1 VSRGVLP
8 RLSLAMP
15 ETFVLVVEPDDSTA
29 ELLTRA
35 LEREGH
41 RVERSADAGDLERL
55 LRSKRFDLVLI
66 DAPTANADGLDR
78 LARVARYS
86 PGSAVI
92 LLSAFSQPEAM
103 LDAIAH
109 GAADFLSR
117 PVDVLALR
125 AAVARA
131 LERRHLM
138 QENQALRGEILGR
151 KTLIGSSGPM
161 LRLLDQIGRLAPTE
175 SPLLIL
181 GESGSGKGMVAR
193 ALHEGS
199 RRAAG
204 PWVAVHCALEAGILE
219 GELFGRAHRRGAFV
233 EAGGGTLFLDQ
244 IGDTPERTRPRLA
257 RALEEMVSGDTP
269 TQARLVATAEPSVS
283 IGKLPLAGAALLQ
296 IPPLRERGDD
306 ILELSRHFIARHAA
320 AFGRAVPELSPEAA
334 ACLQRYGWPGN
345 VRELEGAL
353 ARAVAVSAGSALT
366 PADLP
371 PSVLAATRERGANG
385 LDADWPTLSVLQG
398 RYIERVMERT
408 GGNKTLAA
416 SVLGV
421 DRRTLQRLFART
433 SAPRG

>member
-1 VSRGVLP
+1 
-8 RLSLAMP
+8 MP
-15 ETFVLVVEPDDSTA
+15 ETFVLVVEPDDPTA
-29 ELLTRA
+29 ELLTKA

-41 RVERSADAGDLERL
+41 RVERTAEVGDLERR
-55 LRSKRFDLVLI
+55 LRAKRFDLVLI
-66 DAPTANADGLDR
+66 DAPAANADGLDR
-78 LARVARYS
+78 LTRVARFS
-86 PGSAVI
+86 PGSSVI
-92 LLSAFSQPEAM
+92 LLSAFSQPEAV

-109 GAADFLSR
+109 GAADFLSL

-125 AAVARA
+125 AAVSRA
-131 LERRHLM
+131 LQRRRLV
-138 QENQALRGEILGR
+138 QENSELRGEILRR
-151 KTLIGSSGPM
+151 KTLIGSSPPM
-161 LRLLDQIGRLAPTE
+161 LRLLDQIGHLAPTD
-175 SPLLIL
+175 SPLLVL
-181 GESGSGKGMVAR
+181 GESGSGKGLVAR

-204 PWVAVHCALEAGILE
+204 PYVAVHCALEAGILE

-233 EAGGGTLFLDQ
+233 EAGGGTLFLDE
-244 IGDTPERTRPRLA
+244 IGEVPERTRPRLA
-257 RALEEMVSGDTP
+257 RALEDATSGDTP
-269 TQARLVATAEPSVS
+269 TRVRVVGAAEPSVS
-283 IGKLPLAGAALLQ
+283 IDELPLAGAALLQ

-306 ILELSRHFIARHAA
+306 ILELARHFIARHAA
-320 AFGRAVPELSPEAA
+320 AFGRAVPDLTPEAST
-334 ACLQRYGWPGN
+334 CLQRYGWPGN

-371 PSVLAATRERGANG
+371 PSVLSATRERGANG

-408 GGNKTLAA
+408 GRNKTLAA

-433 SAPRG
+433 TARKG